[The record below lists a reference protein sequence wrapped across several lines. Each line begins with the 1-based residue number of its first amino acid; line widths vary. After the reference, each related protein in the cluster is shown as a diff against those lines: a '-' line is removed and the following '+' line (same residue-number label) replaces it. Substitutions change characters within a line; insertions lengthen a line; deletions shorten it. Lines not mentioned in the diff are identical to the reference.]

1 MQILKS
7 TLQLTQ
13 TNILKW
19 QSQIT
24 SGLNQNSI
32 LQSQMDD
39 LILNL
44 RKLTEQESK
53 LNLKIKF
60 RESFRPFAPAVL
72 AEDVNKYFELDCESP
87 YMLIVA
93 PVKNE
98 LRVNFDL
105 KESFA
110 EHGTNMLPI
119 VNQKRS
125 SISSVTHVDYSAR
138 VQTINKNDHERFYR
152 LIEAFKKET
161 GCSVL
166 INTSFNVRGE
176 PIVCS
181 PQDAYRCFM
190 RTDMDILVL
199 ENCILYK
206 ENQPEFI
213 DDKAWRDEYELD

>member
-1 MQILKS
+1 MRWRRKNVLLEKS
-7 TLQLTQ
+7 MTCEFCAIEYCL
-13 TNILKW
+13 
-19 QSQIT
+19 
-24 SGLNQNSI
+24 
-32 LQSQMDD
+32 
-39 LILNL
+39 
-44 RKLTEQESK
+44 SK
-53 LNLKIKF
+53 GKIKA
-60 RESFRPFAPAVL
+60 EEVDAVFYYDNPIL
-72 AEDVNKYFELDCESP
+72 TADRIMKNS
-87 YMLIVA
+87 VA
-93 PVKNE
+93 
-98 LRVNFDL
+98 L
-105 KESFA
+105 KEES
-110 EHGTNMLPI
+110 E
-119 VNQKRS
+119 
-125 SISSVTHVDYSAR
+125 
-138 VQTINKNDHERFYR
+138 TINKNDHKRFYR

>member
-1 MQILKS
+1 MKVLGISALYHDSAAALVSEQKIIAAAQEERFTRK
-7 TLQLTQ
+7 
-13 TNILKW
+13 KH
-19 QSQIT
+19 
-24 SGLNQNSI
+24 
-32 LQSQMDD
+32 D
-39 LILNL
+39 LRIPKHAIEYCLA
-44 RKLTEQESK
+44 EG
-53 LNLKIKF
+53 KIK
-60 RESFRPFAPAVL
+60 
-72 AEDVNKYFELDCESP
+72 AEELDAVVYYDNP
-87 YMLIVA
+87 IVTA
-93 PVKNE
+93 DRIMKNS
-98 LRVNFDL
+98 VAL
-105 KESFA
+105 KEES
-110 EHGTNMLPI
+110 E
-119 VNQKRS
+119 
-125 SISSVTHVDYSAR
+125 
-138 VQTINKNDHERFYR
+138 TINKNDHERFYR